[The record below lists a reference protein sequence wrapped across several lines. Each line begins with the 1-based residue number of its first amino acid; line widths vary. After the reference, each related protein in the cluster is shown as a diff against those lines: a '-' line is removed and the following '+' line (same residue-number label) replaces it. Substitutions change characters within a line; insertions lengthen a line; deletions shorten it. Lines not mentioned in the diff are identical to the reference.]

1 METRIG
7 DYVLAGRLG
16 SGGQGVV
23 YDAYDP
29 EGRRV
34 AVKVLHTEGSRD
46 RLAKEAAAAGR
57 VASYCTAKVLAT
69 DLTGAGRTSSAN
81 TSRARACAV
90 PCGKDARSAAT
101 TCTDSPPP
109 SPPR

>member
-34 AVKVLHTEGSRD
+34 AVKVLHTG
-46 RLAKEAAAAGR
+46 AAA
-57 VASYCTAKVLAT
+57 
-69 DLTGAGRTSSAN
+69 
-81 TSRARACAV
+81 
-90 PCGKDARSAAT
+90 
-101 TCTDSPPP
+101 TDSPRR
-109 SPPR
+109 PPRPGAWPRTARPRSWPPT